1 MYDLYDPL
9 KLSILTLLSVEK
21 IHITNFVQFH
31 DLIKDLLEFQKL
43 FKDIKDVQYG
53 SYILDMLAFSDDVDP
68 RTKPSL
74 RVIEVFDHIYK

>member
-68 RTKPSL
+68 RNKPSL